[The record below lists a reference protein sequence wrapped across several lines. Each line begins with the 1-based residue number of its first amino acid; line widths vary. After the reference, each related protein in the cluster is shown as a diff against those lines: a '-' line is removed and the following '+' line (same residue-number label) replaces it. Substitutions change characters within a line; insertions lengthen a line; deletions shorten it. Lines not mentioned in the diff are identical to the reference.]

1 MESFK
6 DVSSRLKR
14 DPTLTRQLRLAISV
28 GRTVLVDR
36 LLREHPDLFYPTL
49 CLCHAP
55 HFVESHP
62 LEYLG
67 PTHNL
72 EMFHVVW
79 SHFVSHSFT
88 TLQLQQLR
96 APHPLHLDEKWHNSY
111 CEQRYKEARV
121 EEVRQRAIEC
131 CAHRIFNAG
140 DAPMLQLLFSLAP
153 EAEVYMQ
160 NNINSFWF
168 TGVSLEVLILLEEKG
183 IIFGVETVQKA
194 LRSSELL
201 PIARW
206 LMERV
211 QGWQGSDQVL
221 GSFFHLPTITR
232 EARGFLKTLLLEADK
247 SNNAFNWL
255 MHLKSCIQMAGVDR
269 KAVKWLWRR
278 YATKDIRLAFWSRE
292 ITMKGDTDF
301 FYFLLKLGAIDV
313 NATHPDRGRTLLHL
327 AVEKNYV
334 NLVTELLKCGVNP
347 RIGDSGGRTPLKLAK
362 SRAIRTLLTA
372 EWKNR
377 ASDPDEDEKQEKEE
391 EEDVEEEEEEK
402 VKTPTKKKRRKTD
415 ADEVEKQ
422 EKEEEDVEEE
432 VKTPAKKKR
441 RKTDEGQTE
450 EERIGELLRRI
461 SEANPKAR
469 DSLFDICKAHEEGL
483 TVFSLRQICRRLG
496 LYRSS
501 QRKADMTRSVIEYL
515 EAKLEKRTQS
525 K

>member
-1 MESFK
+1 
-6 DVSSRLKR
+6 
-14 DPTLTRQLRLAISV
+14 
-28 GRTVLVDR
+28 
-36 LLREHPDLFYPTL
+36 
-49 CLCHAP
+49 
-55 HFVESHP
+55 
-62 LEYLG
+62 
-67 PTHNL
+67 
-72 EMFHVVW
+72 VVW

-140 DAPMLQLLFSLAP
+140 DASMLQLLFSLAP

-461 SEANPKAR
+461 SEANTKAR
-469 DSLFDICKAHEEGL
+469 DSLFDICKAHKEGL